1 MGSPHPDRE
10 DIPPRTS
17 ILSQGEAG
25 ATPTGPSLQTGGRR
39 SAPRHRSLRTRSEVR
54 PPLLGSPIIRL
65 TAPPPLEARSGA
77 RAQEPWPCGPGD
89 GRCAWASHCCAGPAA
104 YVSAIDGLHLDPSCC
119 MQSAAPPALNRGLC
133 DLHCAVCVSLP
144 PPMLC
149 CPIMS
154 ASDLRYHPHSSA
166 MHASPCLSDSDV
178 HRPARLDG
186 SAVHASLLCS
196 ISPKL
201 AKAWAGAPGWGA
213 EPSLHWLGSARGQIA
228 VCQIACMPDRP
239 NGASGA
245 SGANPNV
252 P

>member
-1 MGSPHPDRE
+1 M
-10 DIPPRTS
+10 
-17 ILSQGEAG
+17 
-25 ATPTGPSLQTGGRR
+25 
-39 SAPRHRSLRTRSEVR
+39 
-54 PPLLGSPIIRL
+54 
-65 TAPPPLEARSGA
+65 
-77 RAQEPWPCGPGD
+77 
-89 GRCAWASHCCAGPAA
+89 
-104 YVSAIDGLHLDPSCC
+104 
-119 MQSAAPPALNRGLC
+119 
-133 DLHCAVCVSLP
+133 VSLP

-166 MHASPCLSDSDV
+166 MHAS
-178 HRPARLDG
+178 
-186 SAVHASLLCS
+186 LLCS

-213 EPSLHWLGSARGQIA
+213 DPSLHWLGSARGQIA

-252 P
+252 PQLRALPRGSVAGARRCCLHGDGARCGQPLEPQADSSRPLSCSCRKPVGMVHARAACGIAVAGGSHRRGVCDASHPIRAASPRPPLDPMGHSRR